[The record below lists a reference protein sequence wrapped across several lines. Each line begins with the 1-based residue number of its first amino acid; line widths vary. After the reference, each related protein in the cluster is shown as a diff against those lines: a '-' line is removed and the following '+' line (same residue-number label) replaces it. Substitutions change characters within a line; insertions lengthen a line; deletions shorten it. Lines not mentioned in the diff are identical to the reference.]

1 MEGILVGF
9 SSDER
14 FESHLG
20 LVEVVIIV
28 FDPCTNDN
36 TALLSS
42 LRSENSPFYKISMDL
57 HP

>member
-1 MEGILVGF
+1 MGF